1 MYFSDFYKLS
11 TKLVI
16 NKLTE
21 PSVFTFSKKKIKK
34 YFNLYFSLVI
44 IEVHNKIYW
53 RSLNLTFNKTK
64 NKKEAHS
71 LMLLNLEGDK
81 RTR

>member
-44 IEVHNKIYW
+44 IEVHNKIY
-53 RSLNLTFNKTK
+53 
-64 NKKEAHS
+64 
-71 LMLLNLEGDK
+71 
-81 RTR
+81 